1 MGAQTDRRGGR
12 GELEQQVGLDDV
24 EERKCLLAS
33 QAAVLKKD
41 IAAETTRVHLVWLR
55 ELTAVPRPW
64 RLCRCCIQQLADLLA
79 PLPALDS

>member
-12 GELEQQVGLDDV
+12 RRGELEQVGLDDV

-64 RLCRCCIQQLADLLA
+64 RL
-79 PLPALDS
+79 